1 VHSVTR
7 PPGTDAPVGGRLAIV
22 TGASA
27 GIGREAARGLARA
40 GARVLLACRDA
51 GRGEA
56 AAADIRSTVPGAS
69 VEVGL
74 VDLARPAAIR
84 GFAARLR
91 ARGEPVAALVNNAG
105 LWSSTRQATP
115 DGLELTWATNV
126 LGYHLLTEELLPLLT
141 PAPSHVIHVASRLAG
156 QLDLEDV
163 QFDRRPY
170 RGLAAYAQSKQ
181 ADRMLAWELAR
192 RLQGTPVTVSA
203 MHPGGV
209 RTAIF
214 RKGGGLQG
222 RLAEVL
228 GWLAGRSPAK
238 GADTIVWLCTDAAAG
253 RSGRFW
259 IDRREVACEFRD
271 PRAEDALV
279 ALCRKQVGSGLAS
292 RLAEARPSGDA

>member
-1 VHSVTR
+1 MHSVR
-7 PPGTDAPVGGRLAIV
+7 NGLQDRLTLV

-27 GIGREAARGLARA
+27 GIGLEAARGLAAA

-74 VDLARPAAIR
+74 VDLARPQAIR
-84 GFAARLR
+84 AFAAGLR
-91 ARGEPVAALVNNAG
+91 GRGEPIAALVNNAG
-105 LWSSTRQATP
+105 LWSSTRRTTP

-126 LGYHLLTEELLPLLT
+126 LGYHVLTEELLPLLT
-141 PAPSHVIHVASRLAG
+141 PGPSRVVNVASRLAG
-156 QLDLEDV
+156 GLDLDDP
-163 QFDRRPY
+163 QFERRTY
-170 RGLAAYAQSKQ
+170 RGLEAYAQSKQ

-192 RLQGTPVTVSA
+192 RLQGAPVTVGA

-209 RTAIF
+209 RTGIF

-222 RLAEVL
+222 RLAALL
-228 GWLAGRSPAK
+228 GWIAGRSPAK
-238 GADTIVWLCTDAAAG
+238 GADTIVWLCTEPDLEG

-259 IDRREVACEFRD
+259 IDRREVDCPFRD

-279 ALCRKQVGSGLAS
+279 ARCRANAPAAGAGS
-292 RLAEARPSGDA
+292 